1 MSHYSRDEEPLYR
14 SRSSREDRFPAPEWM
29 IRADMRSLEDSIES
43 LTDAI
48 NDIED
53 ITMPLVESGIAL
65 YGHNLDFSQAQRLSS
80 DFQTIYNECAFLMDR
95 YSARF
100 NAEDL
105 TYLRHLRRLCAHR
118 FGSSMDRSML
128 LQVAVCEIL
137 PMKESIRSCLID
149 VLDRNPGTGLRER
162 VRTFNRRLCS
172 RHGWHDRFKLKK

>member
-1 MSHYSRDEEPLYR
+1 MSRCSRDGETLYR

-29 IRADMRSLEDSIES
+29 KRADMRSLEDSIRS

-53 ITMPLVESGIAL
+53 VTMPLVKSGIDL
-65 YGHNLDFSQAQRLSS
+65 YGYTLDFSQAQRLSS
-80 DFQTIYNECAFLMDR
+80 DFQTIYNECAFLMEH

-128 LQVAVCEIL
+128 LQTAVYDIL
-137 PMKESIRSCLID
+137 PMKESIRSSLLD
-149 VLDRNPGTGLRER
+149 VLDMNPGTGLKER
-162 VRTFNRRLCS
+162 VCTFNRRPRNRCRLWS
-172 RHGWHDRFKLKK
+172 RTS

>member
-1 MSHYSRDEEPLYR
+1 MSRYSSDEEHLYR
-14 SRSSREDRFPAPEWM
+14 IRSSREDRFPAPEWM

-53 ITMPLVESGIAL
+53 VTMPLVRSGIDL
-65 YGHNLDFSQAQRLSS
+65 YGYTLDFSQAQRLSS

-118 FGSSMDRSML
+118 FGSSMDRSMFIPI
-128 LQVAVCEIL
+128 AVECIL
-137 PMKESIRSCLID
+137 PMKESVRSSLYE

-162 VRTFNRRLCS
+162 VCTFNHRPRNRC
-172 RHGWHDRFKLKK
+172 R